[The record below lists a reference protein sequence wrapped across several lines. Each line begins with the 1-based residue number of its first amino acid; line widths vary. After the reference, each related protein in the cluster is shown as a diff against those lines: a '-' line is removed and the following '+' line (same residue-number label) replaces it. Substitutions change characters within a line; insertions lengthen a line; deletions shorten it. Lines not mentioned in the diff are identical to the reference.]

1 MVISEFGQA
10 REMPLVRH
18 PELEKNPGR
27 AAENRDKLAKHQE
40 RATLFFDK
48 EIRPRRQLQI

>member
-1 MVISEFGQA
+1 
-10 REMPLVRH
+10 MPLVRH
-18 PELEKNPGR
+18 PELAKNPGR